1 MESVNG
7 EECSVHLINYEASNH
22 NISLISSSTDCPSN
36 TNTSTYKHLPIYIMK
51 LAITSLLFVAFMSAT
66 VHTKQHFR
74 LRAAE
79 EPEAMITM
87 SNQSYNNNNERE
99 LLSPWCDPST
109 PVKWHP

>member
-66 VHTKQHFR
+66 VHTKHFR